1 MPLAVAIALR
11 HTIIQIRFNK
21 TMREEIVGITGG
33 TGFVGRNIV
42 ERLLEEKRNIRCLV
56 RKPQDA
62 RDLKKRGVEIYKGD
76 VTDKSSIDKS
86 FLHDLTYMIHLVGII
101 KEVDNQT
108 FERVHLE
115 GTKNIVD
122 LAKEAGVKKFIH
134 MSGLG
139 TKPNARSKYHS
150 TKWMAEEYLRKSG
163 LNYTI
168 FRPSIIFGPNDEF
181 INTFI
186 RMIKLSPVIPVLKGG
201 KLQPI
206 YVGDVAH
213 CFVQSLINPKTD
225 KRTFELGGSERLT
238 LEEIIK
244 TIMRVLDTERVLIP
258 IPTSF
263 MYAPAFLFQSVLKNP
278 PITLDQLKML
288 EEDNTCDMKEVLEIF
303 SFSPLLLEEGLKKY
317 LD

>member
-1 MPLAVAIALR
+1 M
-11 HTIIQIRFNK
+11 K
-21 TMREEIVGITGG
+21 EEIVGVTGG

-42 ERLLEEKRNIRCLV
+42 ERLLAEKWNVRCLA

-62 RDLKKRGVEIYKGD
+62 KDLKKQGIEVYKGD
-76 VTDKSSIDKS
+76 VVDKSSIDKS
-86 FLHDLTYMIHLVGII
+86 FFHSLTYVIHLVGII
-101 KEVDNQT
+101 KELDNQT
-108 FERVHLE
+108 FERVHFE
-115 GTKNIVD
+115 GTKNIAD
-122 LAKEAGVKKFIH
+122 LAKEAVVKKFIH

-139 TKPNARSKYHS
+139 TRPNAKSKYHS
-150 TKWMAEEYLRKSG
+150 TKWMAEEYLRESG

-186 RMIKLSPVIPVLKGG
+186 RMIKLSPVIPVLKSG

-213 CFVQSLINPKTD
+213 CFVQSLSNPETD
-225 KRTFELGGSERLT
+225 KRTFEIGGKEKLT
-238 LEEIIK
+238 IEGIIK

-258 IPTSF
+258 IPTSL

-278 PITLDQLKML
+278 PLTLDQLKML
-288 EEDNTCDMKEVLEIF
+288 EEDNTCDMKEALDVF
-303 SFSPLLLEEGLKKY
+303 SFSPISLEEGLKEY
-317 LD
+317 PD

>member
-1 MPLAVAIALR
+1 
-11 HTIIQIRFNK
+11 
-21 TMREEIVGITGG
+21 MREEIVGVTGG
-33 TGFVGRNIV
+33 TGFVGGSIV
-42 ERLLEEKRNIRCLV
+42 KKLLEENWNIRCLA
-56 RKPQDA
+56 RKPSDA
-62 RDLKKRGVEIYKGD
+62 KDLKKQGMEIYKGD

-86 FLHDLTYMIHLVGII
+86 FFYNLTYLIHLVGII

-108 FERVHLE
+108 FERVHFE
-115 GTKNIVD
+115 GTKNVAD

-139 TKPNARSKYHS
+139 TKPNTKSNYHS

-168 FRPSIIFGPNDEF
+168 FRPSVIFGRDDEF
-181 INTFI
+181 LNAFI
-186 RMIKLSPVIPVLKGG
+186 RMIKLSPVIPVPKSG

-213 CFVQSLINPKTD
+213 CFVQSLSDPKTD
-225 KRTFELGGSERLT
+225 KRTFELGGSEKFT
-238 LEEIIK
+238 LQEIIK
-244 TIMRVLDTERVLIP
+244 TIMRVLDTARVLIP

-278 PITLDQLKML
+278 PITLNQLKML
-288 EEDNTCDMKEVLEIF
+288 EEDNTCDMKEVLGVF
-303 SFSPLLLEEGLKKY
+303 SFSPLPLEEGLKEY
-317 LD
+317 PD

>member
-1 MPLAVAIALR
+1 MAIVLR
-11 HTIIQIRFNK
+11 HTIIQ
-21 TMREEIVGITGG
+21 MRGEIVGITGS

-42 ERLLEEKRNIRCLV
+42 EKLLEEKWNIRCLV
-56 RKPQDA
+56 RKPQEA
-62 RDLKKRGVEIYKGD
+62 RDLKRQGIEVYKGD

-86 FLHDLTYMIHLVGII
+86 FFHNLTYIIHLVGII

-115 GTKNIVD
+115 GTKNVVD
-122 LAKEAGVKKFIH
+122 LAKEAGVKKFVH

-139 TKPNARSKYHS
+139 ARPNARSRYHS
-150 TKWMAEEYLRKSG
+150 TKWMAEEYLRRSG

-168 FRPSIIFGPNDEF
+168 FRPSVIFGPNDGF

-186 RMIKLSPVIPVLKGG
+186 RMIKLSPVIPVPKGR

-213 CFVQSLINPKTD
+213 CFVQSLSNPKTD
-225 KRTFELGGSERLT
+225 KRTFELGGSYRLT
-238 LEEIIK
+238 PEEIIK
-244 TIMRVLDTERVLIP
+244 IIMRVLNTERILIP

-263 MYAPAFLFQSVLKNP
+263 MYAPALLFQSILKNP

-288 EEDNTCDMKEVLEIF
+288 EEDNTCDIKEVLEIF
-303 SFSPLLLEEGLKKY
+303 SFSPLTLEEGLKKY

>member
-1 MPLAVAIALR
+1 M
-11 HTIIQIRFNK
+11 K
-21 TMREEIVGITGG
+21 EEIVGVTGG
-33 TGFVGRNIV
+33 TGFVGRSIV
-42 ERLLEEKRNIRCLV
+42 KKLLEEDWNIRCLV

-62 RDLKKRGVEIYKGD
+62 KDLKKQGIEIYKGD

-86 FLHDLTYMIHLVGII
+86 FLHSLTYVIHLVGII

-108 FERVHLE
+108 FERVHFQ
-115 GTKNIVD
+115 GTKNVVD
-122 LAKEAGVKKFIH
+122 LAKEVEVKKFIH

-139 TKPNARSKYHS
+139 TKPNAKSKYHS
-150 TKWMAEEYLRKSG
+150 TKWMAEEYLRESG

-186 RMIKLSPVIPVLKGG
+186 RMIKLSPVIPVLKSG

-206 YVGDVAH
+206 YIGDVAY
-213 CFVQSLINPKTD
+213 CFVQSLSNPKTHN
-225 KRTFELGGSERLT
+225 RTFELGGSEKLT

-244 TIMRVLDTERVLIP
+244 TIMRVLDTERALIP
-258 IPTSF
+258 IPISL

-278 PITLDQLKML
+278 PLTLDQLKML
-288 EEDNTCDMKEVLEIF
+288 EEDNTCDMKEVLGVF
-303 SFSPLLLEEGLKKY
+303 SFSPLSLGKRLKEY

>member
-1 MPLAVAIALR
+1 M
-11 HTIIQIRFNK
+11 K
-21 TMREEIVGITGG
+21 EEIVGVTGG

-42 ERLLEEKRNIRCLV
+42 EELLKENWNVRCLA
-56 RKPQDA
+56 RRPQDA
-62 RDLKKRGVEIYKGD
+62 KDLKKQGIEIYKGD
-76 VTDKSSIDKS
+76 VTDKSSLDKS
-86 FLHDLTYMIHLVGII
+86 FFYNLTYVIHLVGII
-101 KEVDNQT
+101 KEVDNWT
-108 FERVHLE
+108 FERVHFE
-115 GTKNIVD
+115 GTKNVVD

-139 TKPNARSKYHS
+139 TKPNAKSKYHS
-150 TKWMAEEYLRKSG
+150 TKWMAEEYLRKNG
-163 LNYTI
+163 PNYTI
-168 FRPSIIFGPNDEF
+168 FRPSIIFGRDDEF

-186 RMIKLSPVIPVLKGG
+186 RMIRLSPVIPVLKGG

-206 YVGDVAH
+206 YVGNVVH
-213 CFVQSLINPKTD
+213 CFVQSLSDPKTD
-225 KRTFELGGSERLT
+225 RRTFELGGKEKLT

-278 PITLDQLKML
+278 PFTLDQLKML
-288 EEDNTCDMKEVLEIF
+288 AEDNTCDMKEVLGIF
-303 SFSPLLLEEGLKKY
+303 SFSPLPLEEGLKEY